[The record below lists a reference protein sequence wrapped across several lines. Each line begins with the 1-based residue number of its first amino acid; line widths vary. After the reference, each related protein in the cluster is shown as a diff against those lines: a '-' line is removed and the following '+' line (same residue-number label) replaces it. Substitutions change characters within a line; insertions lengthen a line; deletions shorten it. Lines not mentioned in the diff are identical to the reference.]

1 MTFLSAA
8 RLWLLLGVVALAVA
22 YVLVQTRRSAYTVR
36 FTNLELLGTV
46 APKRPGWRRH
56 AVAGVF
62 LASITVFVLAF
73 AQPARDEQVPRE
85 RATVIMAIDTSLSME
100 ATDVA
105 PNRLEAAQLA
115 ALDFV
120 EVLPDKINLGLVTFN
135 GNAVVRVPPST
146 DREPVIR
153 AIENLELGEATAIGE
168 AIFTSLD
175 AIDSVP
181 PDEEGTQ
188 PPARIVL
195 MSDGETT
202 VGRPNEVAVDAA
214 LEADV
219 PVSTIA
225 FGTDSGTIEVP
236 ESGTIPV
243 PVNGEALGEIA
254 EQTGGTAFT
263 AETADELTAVYE
275 DIGTSVGFETE
286 EVEITSVFVGLGLVL
301 MMATA
306 GLSLVWFNRLP

>member
-1 MTFLSAA
+1 MTFLSAG
-8 RLWLLLGVVALAVA
+8 RLWLLVGVVALAIA
-22 YVLVQTRRSAYTVR
+22 YVLVQARRTTYAVR

-46 APKRPGWRRH
+46 APRRPGWRRH
-56 AVAGVF
+56 ATAGVF
-62 LASITVFVLAF
+62 LASISVFVLAF

-105 PNRLEAAQLA
+105 PSRLEAAQNA

-120 EVLPDKINLGLVTFN
+120 DVLPDKINLGLVTFN
-135 GNAVVRVPPST
+135 GNAVVRVPPGT

-175 AIDSVP
+175 AVDSVP
-181 PDEEGTQ
+181 PDEEGTR

-202 VGRPNEVAVDAA
+202 VGRPNEVAVEAA
-214 LEADV
+214 LKADV

-225 FGTDSGTIEVP
+225 FGTDEGTIEVP
-236 ESGTIPV
+236 ETGIIPV
-243 PVNGEALGEIA
+243 PVNEEALGDIA
-254 EQTGGTAFT
+254 DQTGGAAFT

-275 DIGTSVGFETE
+275 DIGTSVGYETE